1 MSNILKNNIIKL
13 IIYIALVIALF
24 VGVSVVFSSMKI
36 KMSKVYDIKE
46 KLASYQKNKKAFED
60 EVKEIRDLE
69 ERVKILESF
78 KVSSENIPSL
88 LSTLEKLA
96 NKHSISFEITSVQ
109 TPIENEK
116 TKLLIETTSKGS
128 FVQIQ
133 NFFEE
138 LQHQNF
144 QVRLAKVFLFSEKG
158 VSSSPEVTGTLSVK
172 GVKTPTV
179 SKELKW
185 QGVATI
191 EIQSF

>member
-13 IIYIALVIALF
+13 IIYIALAVALF

-36 KMSKVYDIKE
+36 KMSKVYEIKE

-69 ERVKILESF
+69 ERVKTLESF
-78 KVSSENIPSL
+78 KISSENIPSL

-172 GVKTPTV
+172 GAKTPTV

>member
-1 MSNILKNNIIKL
+1 L
-13 IIYIALVIALF
+13 AVALF

-36 KMSKVYDIKE
+36 KMSKVYEIKE

-69 ERVKILESF
+69 ERVKTLESF
-78 KVSSENIPSL
+78 KISSENIPSL

-172 GVKTPTV
+172 GAKTPTV

>member
-172 GVKTPTV
+172 GSKTPTV

>member
-13 IIYIALVIALF
+13 IIYIALAVALF

-36 KMSKVYDIKE
+36 KMSKVYEIKE

-69 ERVKILESF
+69 ERVKTLESF
-78 KVSSENIPSL
+78 KISSENIPSL

-138 LQHQNF
+138 F
-144 QVRLAKVFLFSEKG
+144 
-158 VSSSPEVTGTLSVK
+158 
-172 GVKTPTV
+172 
-179 SKELKW
+179 
-185 QGVATI
+185 
-191 EIQSF
+191 

>member
-13 IIYIALVIALF
+13 IIYIALTVALF
-24 VGVSVVFSSMKI
+24 VGVSIVFANMKI
-36 KMSKVYDIKE
+36 KMSKVYEIKE
-46 KLASYQKNKKAFED
+46 KLSSYQQNKKAFED
-60 EVKEIRDLE
+60 EVKEIRSLE
-69 ERVKILESF
+69 DRIKVLESF
-78 KVSSENIPSL
+78 KISSENIPSL

-96 NKHSISFEITSVQ
+96 SKNGVSFEITSVQ

-116 TKLLIETTSKGS
+116 TKLLIESTSKGS
-128 FVQIQ
+128 FTQIQ

-144 QVRLAKVFLFSEKG
+144 QVRFARVFIFSEKG
-158 VSSSPEVTGTLSVK
+158 VNSSPETTGTLSVK
-172 GVKTPTV
+172 GAKAPVV